1 MNRIAIASIAAV
13 LLLVTS
19 ALAADPAAKGA
30 PKGGVTPQQITRGK
44 YLVER
49 VGLCIDCH
57 SPRDQKGQYVPGQTL
72 QGAPLGFKNTV
83 PMPKWAEVAPPIA
96 GLPGWTAEQGITF
109 LMTGKE
115 PNGETPD
122 PPMPEYRMNREDA
135 TAVVA
140 YLKSLQP
147 SGTK

>member
-83 PMPKWAEVAPPIA
+83 PMPKWAEVAPPLA
-96 GLPGWTAEQGITF
+96 GLPGWTEAQVVT
-109 LMTGKE
+109 LLTTGKDQKGE
-115 PNGETPD
+115 PPD
-122 PPMPEYRMNREDA
+122 PPMPPYRMSKEDA
-135 TAVVA
+135 TAVAA
-140 YLKSLQP
+140 YLASL
-147 SGTK
+147 GKK